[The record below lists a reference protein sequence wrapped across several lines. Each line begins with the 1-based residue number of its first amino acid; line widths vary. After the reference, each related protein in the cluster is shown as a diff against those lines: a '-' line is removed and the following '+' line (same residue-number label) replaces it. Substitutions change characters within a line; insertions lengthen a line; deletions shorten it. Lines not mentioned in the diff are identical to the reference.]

1 MIVSLRQEFSQQ
13 QQEMVSR
20 VDDVRD
26 LAVSLMNTK
35 HHALVEPDLTAL
47 NQRWHEVKD
56 KLKVCDVVIDIRA
69 RRILLFCTVY
79 YKHAP

>member
-1 MIVSLRQEFSQQ
+1 
-13 QQEMVSR
+13 MVSR

-69 RRILLFCTVY
+69 RRSTLFMAEVTIVTSAIL
-79 YKHAP
+79 

>member
-1 MIVSLRQEFSQQ
+1 
-13 QQEMVSR
+13 MVTL

-26 LAVSLMNTK
+26 SAVSIMAASSK

-56 KLKVCDVVIDIRA
+56 KLKVR
-69 RRILLFCTVY
+69 
-79 YKHAP
+79 